1 MEPGLAAVDVAHLL
15 AIEERIF
22 LEPDTHPLTA
32 PGRDVGRRVELDGKG
47 RTGLQRIVTVSG
59 HAALR
64 VPHSDRGARPVTMK
78 TDRVGIDRRFDALLD
93 GLRTAGGE
101 NLVPRSTDAEVIR

>member
-59 HAALR
+59 TPPCASHIPIVEPA
-64 VPHSDRGARPVTMK
+64 P
-78 TDRVGIDRRFDALLD
+78 
-93 GLRTAGGE
+93 
-101 NLVPRSTDAEVIR
+101 